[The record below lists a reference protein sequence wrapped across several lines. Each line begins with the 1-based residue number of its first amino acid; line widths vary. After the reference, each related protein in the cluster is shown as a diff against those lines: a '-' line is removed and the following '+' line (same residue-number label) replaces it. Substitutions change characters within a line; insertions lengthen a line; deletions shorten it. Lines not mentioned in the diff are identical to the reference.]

1 MSSTTEHIDSRTVLT
16 VAQVADLLQCQPK
29 AVRSMIARGEL
40 RAYRPG
46 GARMIRIRR
55 ADLERAMRPV
65 TNAADLRAGEAAA

>member
-1 MSSTTEHIDSRTVLT
+1 MSPQRSFAN
-16 VAQVADLLQCQPK
+16 AQAYFTPAQAARLLQCDTK
-29 AVRSMIARGEL
+29 TIRRMISRGQL

-65 TNAADLRAGEAAA
+65 TNAADLRAGEAA